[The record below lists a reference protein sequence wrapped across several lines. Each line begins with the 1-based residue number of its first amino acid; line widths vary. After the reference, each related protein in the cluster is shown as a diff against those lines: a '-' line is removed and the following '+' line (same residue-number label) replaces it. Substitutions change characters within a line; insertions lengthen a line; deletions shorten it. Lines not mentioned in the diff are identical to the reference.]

1 MSGMMTTRE
10 LQELLQVDRSTIY
23 RMAESG
29 RIPAVKVGKQWRFPT
44 DKVTAWL
51 ELRSAPSTEESPAR
65 NGSSHRSF
73 GQLVPLTC
81 AQTLL
86 DAFAEALDLSLIVT
100 DLRGEPLTNPSN
112 PIKLFRL
119 LDRSELGHSIC
130 KEKWRQLARDPN
142 PEPRFSAGF
151 GGMLCARALVLVDDD
166 PIAMVVVFGIAPDDW
181 PPAQDA
187 IRDMAVQMKMPASRL
202 KPALR
207 DIPELSADERK
218 RALATLR
225 RIADVL
231 SMLGQERCGLVDRLS
246 SIAELSAY

>member
-1 MSGMMTTRE
+1 MAGMMTTRD

-29 RIPAVKVGKQWRFPT
+29 RIPAVKVGKQWRFPA

-51 ELRSAPSTEESPAR
+51 ELRTASSDEESPAR

-73 GQLVPLTC
+73 EQLIPLTC

-86 DAFAEALDLSLIVT
+86 DAFAEVLEVSLIIT
-100 DLRGEPLTNPSN
+100 DMRGEPLSEPSN

-119 LDRSELGHSIC
+119 LDRTELGHSIC
-130 KEKWRQLARDPN
+130 KERWRQLARDPDR
-142 PEPRFSAGF
+142 EPRFAPGF
-151 GGMLCARALVLVDDD
+151 GGMLCARALVLLDHD
-166 PIAMVVVFGIAPDDW
+166 PMAMVVAFGIAPDDW
-181 PPAQDA
+181 PPQQDA
-187 IRDMAVQMKMPASRL
+187 IRDLAVQMKMPASRL
-202 KPALR
+202 KPTLM
-207 DIPELSADERK
+207 DIPMLSADER
-218 RALATLR
+218 RRTLSALQ

-231 SMLGQERCGLVDRLS
+231 SMFGQERCGLTDRLS